1 MSKRR
6 GKGNSGAEGQ
16 ESTELIAG
24 VGESTV
30 IETPVDVNVEPST
43 VVEQPGEI
51 ETGKSVVV
59 EQQDLLSSVDG
70 ISGLNNPPIGAKQVV
85 REILDKRFANVQK
98 LEIENIPEPIEAKE
112 VIEASS
118 PVRDVESKVDQLS
131 ILETPVVEQEASI
144 PSTIPSEGKNEGDSK
159 GIEKETPAETQI
171 PQKPVEKP
179 LEKEVDTASAE
190 SNGRS
195 TRPTSSINEAILRED
210 SAFTVG
216 QSGKTN
222 LGAMGSV
229 FKKYK
234 NWFIWGSVA
243 AVSIVCLGGLALS
256 AISSD
261 AGKDAGNKETAQSAS
276 VNPLSIWSD
285 GYAYGYQQNRGQ
297 PASWWIAS
305 ITPVDN
311 TRFNITWNGDRET
324 GSGKGTGLGSGNG
337 VIHPDGH
344 VEINIGENVLSTGGF
359 SFSLGGQ
366 QTQTQLLQLKGR
378 YIQQGSLSY
387 FIGHDM
393 RRGNRFDPETTW
405 VLMRK
410 LPPGWKKPETAP

>member
-16 ESTELIAG
+16 EPSELIAG
-24 VGESTV
+24 VGESTDT
-30 IETPVDVNVEPST
+30 ETSVDVNVEPST

-51 ETGKSVVV
+51 EKGKSVVV
-59 EQQDLLSSVDG
+59 QQQNILSSVDA

-85 REILDKRFANVQK
+85 REILDKRFANVAK
-98 LEIENIPEPIEAKE
+98 LEIENIPEPLEAE
-112 VIEASS
+112 VVIEANS
-118 PVRDVESKVDQLS
+118 PVSDVESKADQLS
-131 ILETPVVEQEASI
+131 ILETPVIEQAASI
-144 PSTIPSEGKNEGDSK
+144 PSVTTSEGKNEGDSK
-159 GIEKETPAETQI
+159 EIEKVTPVETEI
-171 PQKPVEKP
+171 SQKPVEKP
-179 LEKEVDTASAE
+179 LEKEVEPHSVE

-234 NWFIWGSVA
+234 NWIVWGSVA
-243 AVSIVCLGGLALS
+243 AVGVVCLGGLALS

-261 AGKDAGNKETAQSAS
+261 TSKDGGSKETAQTNQ

-311 TRFNITWNGDRET
+311 IRFNITWNGDKET

-337 VIHPDGH
+337 VINPDGR

-366 QTQTQLLQLKGR
+366 QTQTQLLQLKGK

-387 FIGHDM
+387 FIGHDI